1 MGSIVVE
8 GYGFVGEGLR
18 SHQSNLHSYKVGE
31 GGLRT
36 IYCLLMMVYYFSKLQ
51 YMRLKISKTFL
62 DVLNRSRF
70 VV

>member
-1 MGSIVVE
+1 MGLLVRAHRSI
-8 GYGFVGEGLR
+8 
-18 SHQSNLHSYKVGE
+18 LHSYKVGE

-36 IYCLLMMVYYFSKLQ
+36 NYCLLMMVYYFSKLQ

-62 DVLNRSRF
+62 DVLNRFRF

>member
-1 MGSIVVE
+1 MSLLV
-8 GYGFVGEGLR
+8 R
-18 SHQSNLHSYKVGE
+18 AHRSNLHSYKVGE

-51 YMRLKISKTFL
+51 YMRLKISKSFL
-62 DVLNRSRF
+62 DVLNRFRF